1 MTRAS
6 IEISARLVAQVAPS
20 SRQLPPPR
28 RRLCHSLG
36 ILLVPGAHRL
46 AQLQQELQQSMEMKY
61 FLITCNFN

>member
-46 AQLQQELQQSMEMKY
+46 AQLQPAGVAAVNGNEIFFDYLQ
-61 FLITCNFN
+61 F